1 MALGFPTG
9 VTNGYLYSPNGSSK
23 TYQWSSTQ
31 GAWLIY
37 TIQTTAT
44 TVVSPNVSITS
55 GTVSISTI
63 TGALV
68 VKGGVGIGGD
78 VHIGGILYTNGVP
91 ALTTSSFNISDG
103 PDGGTDINIQH
114 VVDALTGTSTI
125 SINNISTLASVTGR
139 GSSTPNIIQ
148 ITNNTISTSNFSG
161 ALVVTGGVGIGGRL
175 NTESI
180 KIADTVFD
188 STDTYVNTVNEYTID
203 SYLLSQYRSSKYF
216 IQVSEGAGYS
226 NTEPNLNYQAVEIIL
241 TAKNDGTPY
250 MTQYG
255 YVTTG
260 VELGTFGAK
269 GESTGTD
276 ILVSLTFKAV
286 SSSPIKHVKV
296 LRTAMTS

>member
-9 VTNGYLYSPNGSSK
+9 IPNGYIYSPSGSNK
-23 TYQWSSTQ
+23 TYQWSSSQ

-37 TIQTTAT
+37 TSQTTST
-44 TVVSPNVSITS
+44 SVITPNVTITS
-55 GTVSISTI
+55 STVSISTI
-63 TGALV
+63 TGALTV
-68 VKGGVGIGGD
+68 TGGVGIGGD

-91 ALTTSSFNISDG
+91 ALTTASFNLSAG
-103 PDGGTDINIQH
+103 PDGGVDINISN
-114 VVDALTGTSTI
+114 VIDPVSGLPTI
-125 SINNISTLASVTGR
+125 QFNNISTLESVTGR
-139 GSSTPNIIQ
+139 GATTPNIIQ
-148 ITNNTISTSNFSG
+148 ITNGTTSTSVFSG

-180 KIADTVFD
+180 QIADTVFD
-188 STDTYVNTVNEYTID
+188 STDTYVNDLSEYTID

-216 IQVSEGAGYS
+216 IQVSEGTGYS

-260 VELGTFGAK
+260 AELGTFGAI

-276 ILVSLTFKAV
+276 ILISLTFKAA
-286 SSSPIKHVKV
+286 SSSPVKHVKV
-296 LRTAMTS
+296 LRTAMIS

>member
-9 VTNGYLYSPNGSSK
+9 VANGYLYSPLGSTK
-23 TYQWSSTQ
+23 TYQWSSSQ

-37 TIQTTAT
+37 NVQTTST

-55 GTVSISTI
+55 GTNSISTI
-63 TGALV
+63 TGALTV
-68 VKGGVGIGGD
+68 IGGVGIGGD
-78 VHIGGILYTNGVP
+78 VHIGGVLYTNGVP
-91 ALTTSSFNISDG
+91 VITTASFNLSAG
-103 PDGGTDINIQH
+103 PDGGVDINISN
-114 VVDALTGTSTI
+114 VIDPISGLATI
-125 SINNISTLASVTGR
+125 KFDNISTLETVTGR
-139 GSSTPNIIQ
+139 GATTPNIIR
-148 ITNNTISTSNFSG
+148 ITNGTTSTSNGTG
-161 ALVVTGGVGIGGRL
+161 ALVVNGGVGVGGRL

-180 KIADTVFD
+180 QIADTVFD
-188 STDTYVNTVNEYTID
+188 STDTYVNTLNEYTID

-216 IQVSEGAGYS
+216 IQVSEGTGYS
-226 NTEPNLNYQAVEIIL
+226 NTEPNLNFQAVEIIL

-260 VELGTFGAK
+260 AELGTFGAK

-276 ILVSLTFKAV
+276 ILISLTFKAA

-296 LRTAMTS
+296 LRTAMIS

>member
-9 VTNGYLYSPNGSSK
+9 VPNGYLYSPAGSNK

-37 TIQTTAT
+37 TAQSTAT
-44 TVVSPNVSITS
+44 NVITPTVSVTS
-55 GTVSISTI
+55 STISISTI

-68 VKGGVGIGGD
+68 VTGGVGIGGD

-91 ALTTSSFNISDG
+91 ALTTASFNLSAG
-103 PDGGTDINIQH
+103 PDGGVDINISN
-114 VVDALTGTSTI
+114 VIDPLSGLPTI
-125 SINNISTLASVTGR
+125 QFNNISTLESVTGR
-139 GSSTPNIIQ
+139 GATTPNNIN
-148 ITNNTISTSNFSG
+148 ITNGTTSTSNNTG

-180 KIADTVFD
+180 QIADTVFD
-188 STDTYVNTVNEYTID
+188 STDTYINNLDEYTID

-216 IQVSEGAGYS
+216 IQVSEGTGYS
-226 NTEPNLNYQAVEIIL
+226 NLEPTLNYQAVEIIL

-260 VELGTFGAK
+260 AELGTFGAK

-276 ILVSLTFKAV
+276 ILISLTFKAAALLPV
-286 SSSPIKHVKV
+286 KHVKV
-296 LRTAMTS
+296 LRTAMIS